1 MKRRLDQAARLVAK
15 WFCFAVFG
23 LGGVVLTL
31 LVFPVLRLFVR
42 SAATR
47 KHYAQ
52 YLISKGFAL
61 FVCLMRIC
69 GLCTYEVSGRENLR
83 PRGCVVVANHPSLI
97 DVVLLVSLMP
107 RVDCIVKRRLW
118 RNPFVGG
125 PVRAAG
131 YIRNDHGQELVEKA
145 RRSLSAGNNL
155 LIFPEGTRTRPGEP
169 MKFQRGAASIAV
181 HARADVI
188 PVTIRFSEPFLT
200 KQTRWY
206 NISSKKLHIF
216 ISIDRP
222 ISVAPY
228 LERHGR
234 TALAAR
240 EFSSM
245 LLDYY
250 LERLGDSEGVPRR
263 AFDLTDYQDIKGA

>member
-1 MKRRLDQAARLVAK
+1 MKRRLDKAIRLLAK

-23 LGGVVLTL
+23 LGGLVLTL
-31 LVFPVLRLFVR
+31 VMYPALRLFVHP
-42 SAATR
+42 AATR
-47 KHYAQ
+47 KRYAQ
-52 YLISKGFAL
+52 FLISRLFAF
-61 FVCLMRIC
+61 FVVLMRAC
-69 GLCTYEVSGRENLR
+69 GLFTWEVDGRERLK

-97 DVVLLVSLMP
+97 DVVFLISLMP

-118 RNPFVGG
+118 RNPFMGG

-131 YIRNDHGQELVEKA
+131 YIPNDHGPELVEKA

-169 MKFQRGAASIAV
+169 MKFQRGATSIAV

-206 NISSKKLHIF
+206 NISTQKLHIT
-216 ISIDRP
+216 ISVDRP
-222 ISVAPY
+222 IDVGPY
-228 LERHGR
+228 IERHGR

-250 LERLGDSEGVPRR
+250 LARLGDPEGVPRR
-263 AFDLTDYQDIKGA
+263 AFELSDHPGLRGT

>member
-1 MKRRLDQAARLVAK
+1 MKRRLDQVGRLLAK

-23 LGGVVLTL
+23 LAGVVLTL
-31 LVFPVLRLFVR
+31 LVFPVLRLCVR
-42 SAATR
+42 SAETR
-47 KHYAQ
+47 KQYAQ

-61 FVCLMRIC
+61 FVGLMRFC
-69 GLCTYEVSGRENLR
+69 GLFTYEVSGRENLR

-131 YIRNDHGQELVEKA
+131 YIRNDHGPELVEKA

-155 LIFPEGTRTRPGEP
+155 LVFPEGTRTRPGEP
-169 MKFQRGAASIAV
+169 LKFQRGAASIAV

-206 NISSKKLHIF
+206 NISSQKLHII
-216 ISIDRP
+216 ISADRP

-228 LERHGR
+228 IARHGR

-250 LERLGDSEGVPRR
+250 LARLGDPDGVPRR
-263 AFDLTDYQDIKGA
+263 AFELSDHPELRGT